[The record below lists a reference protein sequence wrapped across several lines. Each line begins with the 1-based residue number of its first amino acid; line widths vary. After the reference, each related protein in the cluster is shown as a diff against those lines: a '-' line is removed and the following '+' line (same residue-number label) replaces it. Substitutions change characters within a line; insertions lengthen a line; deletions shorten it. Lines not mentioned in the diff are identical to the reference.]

1 MSVWESVEISM
12 RNLESTF
19 PDCLVGRPFSHEL
32 FFLGGGSRK
41 FLEILVETL
50 LFLFPDTKA
59 DSVSIFGHFT
69 ILLFA
74 V

>member
-12 RNLESTF
+12 RNPEYAF

-32 FFLGGGSRK
+32 FFLGGGRK

-59 DSVSIFGHFT
+59 DSVSIFGHFV
-69 ILLFA
+69 ILLFT